1 MEKFEH
7 LGFLIYF
14 GEKGSEKTPLSQNAP
29 FFANSDPD
37 MPAAPVPASQVHD
50 WISQNISDAL
60 DRISERAAAKENGQT
75 SPSDQDVQMTDVS
88 PNFRAST
95 SAKGPSFIEGI
106 SKQSYVKQAPE
117 IKGSFVKVS
126 SVLPYTSCEMHLEAI
141 VFRTNPLSMF
151 LSLLFGIVYAV
162 RRSACR
168 NFDDYLSLCS
178 TIRTTSGNNMQTRVC
193 VSVI

>member
-60 DRISERAAAKENGQT
+60 DRISERAAAKENGQS
-75 SPSDQDVQMTDVS
+75 SPSDQDVLMTDAS
-88 PNFRAST
+88 PTKTSAST
-95 SAKGPSFIEGI
+95 KGPSFIEGI

-117 IKGSFVKVS
+117 LKGSYVKVS
-126 SVLPYTSCEMHLEAI
+126 FVLFCFVRCNNQVSVFWIKRFHFWLSKGQVISFRRPVSYRMSQHNLP
-141 VFRTNPLSMF
+141 F
-151 LSLLFGIVYAV
+151 LNLIWDLRFYLI
-162 RRSACR
+162 
-168 NFDDYLSLCS
+168 DYLYFC
-178 TIRTTSGNNMQTRVC
+178 Q
-193 VSVI
+193 